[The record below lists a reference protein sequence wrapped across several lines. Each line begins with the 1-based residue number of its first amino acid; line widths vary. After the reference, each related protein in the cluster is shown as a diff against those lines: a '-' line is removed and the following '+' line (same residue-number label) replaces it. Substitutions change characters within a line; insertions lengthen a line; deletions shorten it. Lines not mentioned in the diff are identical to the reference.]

1 MPLNESSLLKK
12 ASCFLQND
20 ALIAI
25 LIVKGR
31 EAVFWKACDELCHV
45 VGSEK
50 TRMRRTCV
58 KKAKEKSGFWL
69 ETFPCVSGQT
79 LKQGSNHFTIGQTRI
94 SGFGLKCTGCSDLE
108 LGGNLHQCL
117 WFGDTG
123 KKTGRG
129 VFWISTSRKFQ
140 PKPSNTGC
148 AF

>member
-1 MPLNESSLLKK
+1 MSFS
-12 ASCFLQND
+12 LQND

-45 VGSEK
+45 VGSGK
-50 TRMRRTCV
+50 TRNRRSTCKRA
-58 KKAKEKSGFWL
+58 KKKSGFWFP
-69 ETFPCVSGQT
+69 TFPCVSGQT

-94 SGFGLKCTGCSDLE
+94 SGFGLKCTGSSDLE
-108 LGGNLHQCL
+108 LGENLRFFYQCL

-140 PKPSNTGC
+140 TKPSNTGR
-148 AF
+148 AH